1 MRAVVA
7 TDRVSADADCEK
19 GTMLRSTRGPRL
31 RDGCLDDGVI
41 GCLIEIERY
50 QCEPLIEHS
59 TEVPPNVTTGGRFIA
74 LAGC

>member
-1 MRAVVA
+1 MRAVAA
-7 TDRVSADADCEK
+7 TDRVSADADCDK
-19 GTMLRSTRGPRL
+19 GTMLRSTRGPQL
-31 RDGCLDDGVI
+31 RDGYLDDGVI
-41 GCLIEIERY
+41 GCLIVIERY